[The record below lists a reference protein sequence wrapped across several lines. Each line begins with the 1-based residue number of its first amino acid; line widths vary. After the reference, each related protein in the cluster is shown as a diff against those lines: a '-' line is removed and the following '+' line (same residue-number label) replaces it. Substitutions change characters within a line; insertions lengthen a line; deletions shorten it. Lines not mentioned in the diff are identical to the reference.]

1 MCVCHDLYVIIC
13 CVLEIDQFA
22 LDWLSHS
29 SVGLNHQVRM
39 RSSKQWFQV
48 ILAYGQNELSQ
59 ELGPFFPSQDDD
71 HVVHSLAGFWPL
83 APRKSTEYPYRATEE
98 QKGGWTP
105 IYWGLFFRSIWKY
118 EVHFSVPLFRLIRSV
133 TVNWRRAGRGC
144 GGQQFH
150 FWNHVDILMIIWLYI
165 YWCNWWWLM
174 IIYDYWFIE
183 YVI

>member
-1 MCVCHDLYVIIC
+1 MCVRHDLYVIIC

-105 IYWGLFFRSIWKY
+105 IYWGLFFTSIWKY